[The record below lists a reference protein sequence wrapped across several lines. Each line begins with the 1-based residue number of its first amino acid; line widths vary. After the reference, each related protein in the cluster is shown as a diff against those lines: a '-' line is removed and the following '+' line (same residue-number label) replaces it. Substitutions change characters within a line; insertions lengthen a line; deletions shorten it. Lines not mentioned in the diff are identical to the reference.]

1 MKSIHTLSTAGH
13 EPRPSIFTRSELHMN
28 NKNPGSRRLG
38 GLLLA
43 AILMLA
49 LPATVAAQGLSTQA
63 AENILKELDD
73 LGNFPGKDYTSLFT
87 IVSEKPGEKQSVS
100 QVRVFRRDTK
110 KQFTILVMLPEVNKG
125 QGYLREDDNVWF
137 FDPTSRKFSHSSVKE
152 NLQNSEAKNSDFT
165 ASSMVED
172 YSIEKVTEGTIGK
185 YPVWILDLKARTNEV
200 PYERVLLYV
209 RKDKTMILKQED
221 FSVNGRLMRTTLYP
235 KYVTLDGKLLPSQI
249 LIVDEINKGEKSQI
263 TMAEQS
269 VEKLPDKVFTK
280 AFLEQVNR

>member
-1 MKSIHTLSTAGH
+1 M
-13 EPRPSIFTRSELHMN
+13 
-28 NKNPGSRRLG
+28 
-38 GLLLA
+38 
-43 AILMLA
+43 
-49 LPATVAAQGLSTQA
+49 
-63 AENILKELDD
+63 
-73 LGNFPGKDYTSLFT
+73 GNFPGKDYTSLFT

-137 FDPTSRKFSHSSVKE
+137 YDPTSRKFSHSSVKE

-165 ASSMVED
+165 ASSMIED
-172 YSIEKVTEGTIGK
+172 YTIEKVTEGTIGK

-209 RKDKTMILKQED
+209 RKDRTMVLKRED
-221 FSVNGRLMRTTLYP
+221 YSVNGRIMRTTLYP
-235 KYVTLDGKLLPSQI
+235 KYITLDGKLLPSQI

-263 TMAEQS
+263 TMAEQA